1 VFDPP
6 SPGFIGEEIIKLLAL
21 ALAIVTL
28 AVPVGLAKAGASAR
42 DANALTQSSD
52 IYVATVRKDGNQS
65 TAVPVWFITT
75 QDHQVLIDSASTSHK
90 VKRIRRGSPVLVWI
104 GSRAGPA
111 FIGKATLVQDKTV
124 EDEMIKQIAG
134 KYFLARI
141 GLFGPKRS
149 KFDSG
154 QIVTVRISP
163 VRDLPDGFQSQ
174 PGIPAP
180 PLDEKA
186 TSAR

>member
-1 VFDPP
+1 MKVPALV
-6 SPGFIGEEIIKLLAL
+6 SSSLLAFAVVIVML
-21 ALAIVTL
+21 AAPLDLAN
-28 AVPVGLAKAGASAR
+28 GGASAR
-42 DANALTQSSD
+42 DTNALATSS
-52 IYVATVRKDGNQS
+52 YVYIATIRKNGNQS

-90 VKRIRRGSPVLVWI
+90 VNRIGRGSPVLVWI
-104 GSRAGPA
+104 SSRAGPA
-111 FIGKATLVQDKTV
+111 FIGKAALVRDKTV
-124 EDEMIKQIAG
+124 EDEMIKQIPG

-154 QIVTVRISP
+154 KIVTVRISP

-174 PGIPAP
+174 PGMPAP